1 VNQAI
6 SAIALADYT
15 DAQTATAF
23 SVAQQP
29 VTTAWNVVL
38 AVVLVLIVFGWTNG
52 RALVKSLYAEAK
64 KRARERR
71 ESRPTGSAESPA
83 ASAGA
88 SG

>member
-1 VNQAI
+1 MNQAM

-15 DAQTATAF
+15 DAPTATAF
-23 SVAQQP
+23 SVAQQL

-38 AVVLVLIVFGWTNG
+38 AVLVLIVSGWTNG
-52 RALVKSLYAEAK
+52 RALVKSSYAEAK

-71 ESRPTGSAESPA
+71 ESRQTGSAESSA
-83 ASAGA
+83 ASAEA